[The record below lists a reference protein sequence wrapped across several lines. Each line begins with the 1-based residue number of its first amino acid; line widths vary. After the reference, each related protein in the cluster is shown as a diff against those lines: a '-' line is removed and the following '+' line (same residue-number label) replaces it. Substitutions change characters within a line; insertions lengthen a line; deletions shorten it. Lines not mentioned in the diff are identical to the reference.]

1 MQLDF
6 EQIKKLIPQR
16 FPFIMIDKVLELEA
30 GKEALAIKNV
40 SGNDI
45 FFLGHFPDLAIMPG
59 VAIIEAM
66 AQTAIILFAVEK
78 EKGDSKQIYFLG
90 SVKARFYHPVVPGD
104 QLKIKA
110 TNIKSLPTGAYI
122 SAEAF
127 VDDKKVS
134 EAELIFSVKMN
145 RRVVITGLGVISSI
159 GIGWQEFWQNLLAG
173 KSGISP
179 VTSFDTTNHFT
190 HNGGEVKNFNPE
202 DFIPK
207 RKN

>member
-134 EAELIFSVKMN
+134 EAELIFSVKN
-145 RRVVITGLGVISSI
+145 
-159 GIGWQEFWQNLLAG
+159 E
-173 KSGISP
+173 
-179 VTSFDTTNHFT
+179 
-190 HNGGEVKNFNPE
+190 
-202 DFIPK
+202 
-207 RKN
+207 